1 MGSNYLMDRASVR
14 ESEAFLE
21 LDGGNG
27 YKTKWM
33 DTMPLNFTLKKGKR
47 ISFMFTLSQWNIADI
62 SLRNVWSCK
71 LFPCQLLPKIYFLIG
86 NKVG

>member
-1 MGSNYLMDRASVR
+1 MDRASVR

-33 DTMPLNFTLKKGKR
+33 DTMPLNFTLKKG
-47 ISFMFTLSQWNIADI
+47 
-62 SLRNVWSCK
+62 
-71 LFPCQLLPKIYFLIG
+71 
-86 NKVG
+86 

>member
-27 YKTKWM
+27 YKTK
-33 DTMPLNFTLKKGKR
+33 
-47 ISFMFTLSQWNIADI
+47 
-62 SLRNVWSCK
+62 
-71 LFPCQLLPKIYFLIG
+71 
-86 NKVG
+86 